1 MTERKRINISIDPLT
16 YERLRRVCR
25 RYGFRSACCMMAECA
40 RLLVA
45 LTDEN
50 HAPPEPDWQYI
61 ARMFG
66 ELSDAERRPYGRK
79 SVRHNNRNEKL

>member
-1 MTERKRINISIDPLT
+1 
-16 YERLRRVCR
+16 
-25 RYGFRSACCMMAECA
+25 MMAECA